1 MAILLG
7 ENGQV
12 ELRRTSAFDPPLEG
26 TVRVSDVNADKN
38 RFSFDFDTGALI
50 NGDRVEINTTD
61 GNLLEFIAP
70 SGWPNNTRYSSG
82 IFFLHIDDA
91 GGVRLYND
99 FADAISGEER
109 GIVDL
114 TTPSQSIG
122 IKLTL
127 RQLNYRVLGQVK
139 QYELN
144 TERDLFDVSALSK
157 DFKQN
162 YAGLIS
168 GNGTIQCFFDYEVKD
183 CDDNYACLSNDL
195 YEVPMYMHQLLLRT
209 TVGSEFLAKL
219 TVVCRGGQTGDPT
232 SQDDS
237 IWYEFMARVTKVA
250 IEFVPN
256 EPMVSTIEFVA
267 TGPIRLK
274 VRSQSDKVLQEDDG
288 RVVFEANQARGY
300 LDTEQGY

>member
-12 ELRRTSAFDPPLEG
+12 ELRRTTAFDPPLEG
-26 TVRVSDVNADKN
+26 EVAVSDVNAAKN

-50 NGDRVEINTTD
+50 NGDRIEITATTS
-61 GNLLEFIAP
+61 GQLLEFIAP
-70 SGWPNNTRYSSG
+70 SGWPDNTRYNSG
-82 IFFLHIDDA
+82 IFYVHIDDA

-99 FADAISGEER
+99 FSDAISGEQQ

-114 TTPSQSIG
+114 VTPTQTIP
-122 IKLTL
+122 IRVQL
-127 RQLNYRVLGQVK
+127 RQINYRILGQVR

-144 TERDLFDVSALSK
+144 TERELFDVSSLSK

-162 YAGLIS
+162 YAGMIS
-168 GNGTIQCFFDYEVKD
+168 GNGSLQCFFDYEVKD
-183 CDDNYACLSNDL
+183 CDDNYSCAGSDNF
-195 YEVPMYMHQLLLRT
+195 EVALYMHQLLLRT

-219 TVVCRGGQTGDPT
+219 TVVRRGCAGDET
-232 SQDDS
+232 DADDS
-237 IWYEFMARVTKVA
+237 IWYEFMARVSKVA

-274 VRSQSDKVLQEDDG
+274 IRSQSDYILQEDEG
-288 RVVFEANQARGY
+288 RVQTEANQARGY
-300 LDTEQGY
+300 LETENAV